1 LQPVALQ
8 GPEANRLLVD
18 LTPAERLRSW
28 HLISPTGA
36 RISGGAALPRL
47 LELLP
52 GGRVPAAVFARL
64 PRLTHGGYRWVAEHR
79 SQLSKGI
86 PAAIKRRAGER
97 VRERERL
104 TAARA
109 PLAPDR

>member
-1 LQPVALQ
+1 MA
-8 GPEANRLLVD
+8 
-18 LTPAERLRSW
+18 SW
-28 HLISPTGA
+28 HLISPTGT

-52 GGRVPAAVFARL
+52 GGRVPGAIFARF
-64 PRLTHGGYRWVAEHR
+64 PRLTDSGYRWVAEHR
-79 SQLSKGI
+79 SALSTGI
-86 PAAIKRRAGER
+86 PAGVKQRATER

-104 TAARA
+104 TAAQA